1 MSGNDDTLRINNPMY
16 SKIYEEFCNYVHILS
31 VLSIKLYNNEEM
43 FELRTI
49 ICDIANKIEN
59 NLIICTD
66 GEIFDN
72 QVLWNWY
79 VYVNDKFDVHIAE
92 ISFEHDVINP
102 KKTNVITEIQ
112 LLNFS
117 DFARIVLRFDDYSIS
132 FVKHENNADATYK
145 IMNNR
150 RSLI

>member
-1 MSGNDDTLRINNPMY
+1 MSGNDDTLRIDNPMY
-16 SKIYEEFCNYVHILS
+16 SKIYEEFCNYIHILS

-49 ICDIANKIEN
+49 ICNIINQIEN

-72 QVLWNWY
+72 QRVWNW
-79 VYVNDKFDVHIAE
+79 VVRINDKINKCIAE
-92 ISFEHDVINP
+92 IAFEHDINNP
-102 KKTNVITEIQ
+102 RISNKILDITLFDVDIFHMII
-112 LLNFS
+112 LH
-117 DFARIVLRFDDYSIS
+117 FDDYSVT
-132 FVKHENNADATYK
+132 FFNHDNNTDSTYK
-145 IMNNR
+145 VTNNK